1 MSHDFEPTAAEKEML
16 GMVNQIDV
24 NAVNARTRE
33 GAVKKNKVVAIG
45 DVHGRTLW
53 KDIVAKE
60 ADADRIVF
68 IGDFFDSF
76 NIPGAEQLENF
87 VDILKFKDEH
97 PEKVVLIWG
106 NHDFHYSQFCGHDR
120 YSGYNDAIAP
130 YFKDMMNILHPQM
143 KIAHI
148 EDGVLYSHAGVTN
161 TWLFN
166 HGLTVNTIHE
176 APMESLRYQREDT
189 SGYGNHKAQSPI
201 WVRPEAL
208 IPDANQDYIQ
218 VAGHTR
224 QENISYYEGE
234 HPTRLIL
241 IDCHDSVPEYLV
253 VKDGVPETAKLF

>member
-1 MSHDFEPTAAEKEML
+1 MS
-16 GMVNQIDV
+16 VNQIDV

-68 IGDFFDSF
+68 IGDYFDSF
-76 NIPGAEQLENF
+76 DIKGAEQLSNF
-87 VDILKFKDEH
+87 LDILRFKKAN
-97 PEKVVLIWG
+97 PEKVVLLLG
-106 NHDFHYSQFCGHDR
+106 NHDFHYTDYCGEDR
-120 YSGYNDAIAP
+120 YSGYNFACAQV
-130 YFKDMMNILHPQM
+130 FKEVLTPALVDM
-143 KIAHI
+143 KIFHI
-148 EDGVLYSHAGVTN
+148 EDGVCYSHAGFTN
-161 TWLFN
+161 TWLASN
-166 HGLTVNTIHE
+166 DLILGAE
-176 APMESLRYQREDT
+176 SQAPMEALRFYRGDT

-218 VAGHTR
+218 VVGHTR

-234 HPTRLIL
+234 HPTRLVL